1 GRVNSKPTVATSS
14 PSHAATATVPTVRR
28 VFFPLDKQL
37 ALLPG
42 HLTPLLQDQLT
53 HLGVWMPFTQAA
65 GMLARFT
72 HTSVS
77 ESSAQRL
84 TFGELYRRQLETAAQ
99 VASVSDGAEWIQGFI
114 AFHAPSATRI
124 LDFPH
129 AAQRICQIG
138 EAVLGADHAS
148 LRAWQTRQLHDLKH
162 QGAIGV
168 LDHLRSFAVAQLAL
182 P

>member
-1 GRVNSKPTVATSS
+1 MNAGIGCAHACSAIWRSIVRSPIGRPLPATVPPAPTVAARSSAAVAGRVNSKPTVATSS

-28 VFFPLDKQL
+28 GFFPLDKQL

-53 HLGVWMPFTQAA
+53 HLGVWMPFTKAA

-84 TFGELYRRQLETAAQ
+84 T
-99 VASVSDGAEWIQGFI
+99 
-114 AFHAPSATRI
+114 
-124 LDFPH
+124 
-129 AAQRICQIG
+129 
-138 EAVLGADHAS
+138 EAVGLAYEAV
-148 LRAWQTRQLHDLKH
+148 QL
-162 QGAIGV
+162 
-168 LDHLRSFAVAQLAL
+168 
-182 P
+182 